1 HRLPR
6 QRRSRTGDLRGPG
19 GHGRTR
25 GGHVRPGRAAA
36 ARLRALDR
44 LRDRSGRPDRRR
56 SQRGGRLP
64 DGAEQ
69 RGRARLHGAAPPAG
83 HGVHHYYFW
92 VYALDTRVA
101 GEPTLEE
108 FLTSYGDHVIEQNRV
123 VGTYSA

>member
-1 HRLPR
+1 M
-6 QRRSRTGDLRGPG
+6 
-19 GHGRTR
+19 
-25 GGHVRPGRAAA
+25 
-36 ARLRALDR
+36 DR

-56 SQRGGRLP
+56 SRRGGRLP
-64 DGAEQ
+64 D
-69 RGRARLHGAAPPAG
+69 GAAPPAG